1 MCSKDQVM
9 NILFLL
15 QFCQKQLPASVPHV
29 WAVCWKAVWTE
40 SVQPWATFLHP
51 AGTPVGMMDLN
62 LDQPW
67 PIRPLAEVG
76 DGTSV
81 ASSPH
86 TYSSL
91 YITAS
96 GRSLPCSTP
105 QTRTRGALEE
115 FFLQYLH
122 SSPRTV
128 RHNLSPL
135 YPQPLSSLSLWS
147 SPSGPLHLP
156 LPDLSS
162 LPASLPLL
170 IWSCFSLLKRPSWF
184 THTYKNK
191 FTFFLTARVL
201 FYNLAVPLF
210 SLTLAAASKLPKSWH
225 SFQTKAASW
234 NIPPSFILS
243 CLLTGYNLCPESP
256 VSSLAIW
263 KLCFA
268 F

>member
-9 NILFLL
+9 NIPFLL
-15 QFCQKQLPASVPHV
+15 LFYQKQLPASVPHV

-51 AGTPVGMMDLN
+51 TGTGPAPG
-62 LDQPW
+62 PA
-67 PIRPLAEVG
+67 LAHQTPRWGRKWYQRCFFTTYLLLFVRYCL
-76 DGTSV
+76 GTV
-81 ASSPH
+81 TAMLH
-86 TYSSL
+86 T
-91 YITAS
+91 
-96 GRSLPCSTP
+96 PNQNP
-105 QTRTRGALEE
+105 GALGE

-128 RHNLSPL
+128 RHNFSPL

-147 SPSGPLHLP
+147 SSSGPLHLP

-162 LPASLPLL
+162 LPASLPPL
-170 IWSCFSLLKRPSWF
+170 IWSCFSLLKSPSWF

-201 FYNLAVPLF
+201 FYNLAVPLS
-210 SLTLAAASKLPKSWH
+210 SLTLAAASKLPQSWH
-225 SFQTKAASW
+225 MFQTKAASW
-234 NIPPSFILS
+234 NIPPSFVLS
-243 CLLTGYNLCPESP
+243 CLPTGYNLCPESP
-256 VSSLAIW
+256 FSSLAIW